1 MAKLRYGMV
10 GGGPGAFIGDAH
22 RKAISLDGTAELV
35 AGCFSRTPEKT
46 KEQGADLGL
55 DPERCYANYKEMADA
70 EQARE
75 DGIDFVVIVTPN
87 NTHYEIAKAFL
98 EAGIHVA
105 CDKPLVTT
113 AEEAEELKKIAD
125 EKGLLFMV
133 TYTYTGHVT
142 MKYMRDLVKN
152 GEIGTIR
159 TVMAEY
165 PQGWLYNENDWGGKQ
180 GEWRCDPAQSGRVNC
195 LGDLG
200 THVENAV
207 ATVTGLK
214 IKRVLAKMDVVVP
227 GRKLDDNDQ
236 ILVEYEGGATGI
248 NWTSQFAI
256 GCDNSLRLRI
266 YGSKGTLLWFQETPE
281 EVTLIREDGIARTI
295 KRGYG
300 AVTPDAAKYGRL
312 PSGHTEGW
320 LEAMGNLYDSFGA
333 CVLAKKEDR
342 FTPDMIDYPTIEEG
356 VAGLKYV
363 EACLKS
369 SENGNV
375 WVEL

>member
-35 AGCFSRTPEKT
+35 VGCFSRTPEKT
-46 KEQGADLGL
+46 KEQGKSLGL
-55 DPERCYANYKEMADA
+55 DPERCYANYKEMAAA
-70 EQARE
+70 EPARE

>member
-46 KEQGADLGL
+46 KEQGEALGL
-55 DPERCYANYKEMADA
+55 DPERCYANYKEMAAA

-342 FTPDMIDYPTIEEG
+342 FTPDLIDYPTIEEG